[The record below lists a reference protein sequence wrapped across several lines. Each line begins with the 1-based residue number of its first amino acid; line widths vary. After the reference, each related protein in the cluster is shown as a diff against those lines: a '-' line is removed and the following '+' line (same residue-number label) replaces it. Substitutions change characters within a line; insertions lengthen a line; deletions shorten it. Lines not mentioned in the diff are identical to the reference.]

1 MKIDVCFSPA
11 LYPFYSSGN
20 SKIAVIVDVFRAS
33 TTICK
38 ALMEGASAIIPVA
51 SLEKAEELK
60 SRGYFVGA
68 ERNVEKCDFA
78 DAGNSP
84 FDYYSEKVKG
94 KEIVFTTTNG
104 TRAIELA
111 AAENDV
117 IIGAFCNISAV
128 ADFCRNAGKD
138 VLVVCAGWNNLFSL
152 EDTLFAGLLVY
163 RLKCSGNFETSGDS
177 AVAASV
183 LWQQAEPD
191 VKTFLQQSEHAK
203 RLFSHHLEKDFEFCL
218 TQDAVPVVPF
228 FEKFSQ
234 KILI

>member
-1 MKIDVCFSPA
+1 MTVEVCFSPA
-11 LYPFYSSGN
+11 LYPFYLSEK

-38 ALMEGASAIIPVA
+38 ALMEGAAAIIPVA
-51 SLEKAEELK
+51 SLEKAVELK
-60 SRGYFVGA
+60 NRGYFVGA

-84 FDYYSEKVKG
+84 FDYFSDKVKG

-111 AAENDV
+111 AGKNNV

-128 ADFCRNAGKD
+128 VDYCKNAGKD

-152 EDTLFAGLLVY
+152 EDTIFAGLLVT
-163 RLKCSGNFETSGDS
+163 RLTCSEKFQVCGDS

-183 LWQQAEPD
+183 LWRHAESD
-191 VKTFLQQSEHAK
+191 VNAFLRQSEHAS
-203 RLFSHHLEKDFEFCL
+203 RLFSHHLEKDFDFCL
-218 TQDAVPVVPF
+218 TQDIVPVVPF
-228 FEKFSQ
+228 YDKFSQ
-234 KILI
+234 KILV

>member
-1 MKIDVCFSPA
+1 
-11 LYPFYSSGN
+11 
-20 SKIAVIVDVFRAS
+20 
-33 TTICK
+33 
-38 ALMEGASAIIPVA
+38 MEGASAIIPVA

-94 KEIVFTTTNG
+94 KETVFTTTNG